1 MSSFTPGCGCI
12 RLRKAL
18 EIFRW
23 EWAEGQV
30 VGGIVNK
37 PDKQEIPKSEPQ
49 SVTLF
54 SRGLR
59 MKNEESPIFS
69 RVLTHVRIKTP
80 KAPPANAPSALR
92 RRVPFY
98 VSRFTFHASRVT

>member
-37 PDKQEIPKSEPQ
+37 PDKQVEFAKMLKI
-49 SVTLF
+49 L
-54 SRGLR
+54 RGPLG
-59 MKNEESPIFS
+59 NDP
-69 RVLTHVRIKTP
+69 
-80 KAPPANAPSALR
+80 
-92 RRVPFY
+92 
-98 VSRFTFHASRVT
+98 